1 MKLCDVVVDFLVV
14 EVDVDLVVVD
24 VVSVDVVGV
33 GCSVVGA
40 YPPEQYGVSLKM
52 MLLMKGLDWLK
63 WTMMP
68 ISRVVPASMS
78 PSQE

>member
-33 GCSVVGA
+33 GWSVVGP
-40 YPPEQYGVSLKM
+40 YPPEQ
-52 MLLMKGLDWLK
+52 
-63 WTMMP
+63 
-68 ISRVVPASMS
+68 
-78 PSQE
+78 